1 MPNGY
6 SYKVSKNIVYTAN
19 CTLNNIVDFNRLRYE
34 MYNQDLVIPAYYEND
49 KTTKKEL
56 DSVLSYACYKYGINS
71 NKEKIK

>member
-1 MPNGY
+1 
-6 SYKVSKNIVYTAN
+6 
-19 CTLNNIVDFNRLRYE
+19 